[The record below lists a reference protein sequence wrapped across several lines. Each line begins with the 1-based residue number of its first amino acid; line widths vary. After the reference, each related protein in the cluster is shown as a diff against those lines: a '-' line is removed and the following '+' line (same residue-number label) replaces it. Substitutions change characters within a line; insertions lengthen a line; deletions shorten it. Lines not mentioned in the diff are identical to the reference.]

1 MLALSVRLMEK
12 TTGRPTGPHGMPKT
26 PSINP
31 LLLIDE
37 RGCLR
42 TDSLFLLLYA
52 VRNGKRVSVMLEL
65 RARFDEE
72 ANLDWKQLLEDEGV
86 KVVIGH
92 PDRKVHANLCII
104 KKQLLIKVKN
114 LGLSV
119 PEISM
124 KIRQDF
130 MATIVC

>member
-1 MLALSVRLMEK
+1 
-12 TTGRPTGPHGMPKT
+12 
-26 PSINP
+26 
-31 LLLIDE
+31 
-37 RGCLR
+37 
-42 TDSLFLLLYA
+42 
-52 VRNGKRVSVMLEL
+52 MLEL
-65 RARFDEE
+65 RTRFDEE
-72 ANLDWKQLLEDEGV
+72 ANLDWKQLLEGEGV